1 MENKS
6 RIALWGTGALV
17 LVGGAAALAGP
28 SIYASQSAESVAD
41 APSITMSAPATQEA
55 STSATAENTQS
66 PLAGTWQVSEGSQAG
81 YRVDE
86 VLNGENITVTGRTSD
101 VTGTITVSEAGSTLE
116 SASFTV
122 DVTTIAT
129 DSERR
134 DNYFRQNTVKAD
146 QNPTATLNIT
156 QPVELGT
163 PAAGEAITV
172 DVTGE
177 LTLAGVTQTVTFPVQ
192 VAGDGNQLQIA
203 ASVPLTFADYGIEAP
218 SLGFV
223 SVEETGA
230 IEVQLTAVPAA

>member
-6 RIALWGTGALV
+6 RIALWGAGALV
-17 LVGGAAALAGP
+17 VLGGAAFIGP
-28 SIYASQSAESVAD
+28 SIYASQSEESVAE
-41 APSITMSAPATQEA
+41 APSITMSAPAA
-55 STSATAENTQS
+55 SESPTAGTADNTQAH
-66 PLAGTWQVSEGSQAG
+66 LAGTWQVSEGSQAG

-101 VTGTITVSEAGSTLE
+101 VTGTIKVNDKGTTLE

-134 DNYFRQNTVKAD
+134 DNYFRENTVKAD

-163 PAAGEAITV
+163 PAAGETITV

-192 VAGDGNQLQIA
+192 VAGDGSQLQIA

>member
-6 RIALWGTGALV
+6 RIALWGAGALV
-17 LVGGAAALAGP
+17 VLGGAAFIGP
-28 SIYASQSAESVAD
+28 SIYASQSEESVAE
-41 APSITMSAPATQEA
+41 APSITMSAPAA
-55 STSATAENTQS
+55 SESPTAGTVDNTQ
-66 PLAGTWQVSEGSQAG
+66 PHLAGTWQVSEDSQAG

-101 VTGTITVSEAGSTLE
+101 VTGTIKVNDKGTTLE

-134 DNYFRQNTVKAD
+134 DNYFRENTVKAD

-163 PAAGEAITV
+163 PAAGETITV

-192 VAGDGNQLQIA
+192 VAGDGSQLQIA

-223 SVEETGA
+223 SVEENGA

>member
-1 MENKS
+1 MESKS
-6 RIALWGTGALV
+6 RIVLWGAGALV
-17 LVGGAAALAGP
+17 VLGGAAFIGP
-28 SIYASQSAESVAD
+28 SIYASQSAESVAE
-41 APSITMSAPATQEA
+41 APSITMSAPAA
-55 STSATAENTQS
+55 SESSTAGTADNTQ
-66 PLAGTWQVSEGSQAG
+66 PHLAGTWQVSEGSQAG
-81 YRVDE
+81 YRVNE

-101 VTGTITVSEAGSTLE
+101 VTGTIKVNDEGTTLE

-129 DSERR
+129 DSQRR
-134 DNYFRQNTVKAD
+134 DNYFRENTVKAD
-146 QNPTATLNIT
+146 QNPTARLNIT

-163 PAAGEAITV
+163 PAAGETITV

-192 VAGDGNQLQIA
+192 AAGDGSQLQIA
-203 ASVPLTFADYGIEAP
+203 ATVPLAFADYGIEAP

-223 SVEETGA
+223 AVEESGA

>member
-1 MENKS
+1 
-6 RIALWGTGALV
+6 
-17 LVGGAAALAGP
+17 
-28 SIYASQSAESVAD
+28 
-41 APSITMSAPATQEA
+41 MSAPAA
-55 STSATAENTQS
+55 SESPTAGTTDNTQ
-66 PLAGTWQVSEGSQAG
+66 PHLAGTWQVSGDSQAG

-101 VTGTITVSEAGSTLE
+101 VTGTIKVNDKGTTLE

-134 DNYFRQNTVKAD
+134 DNYFRENTVKAD

-163 PAAGEAITV
+163 PAAGETITV

-192 VAGDGNQLQIA
+192 VAGDGSQLQIA
-203 ASVPLTFADYGIEAP
+203 ATVPLTFADYGIEAP

-230 IEVQLTAVPAA
+230 IEVQLTAAPAA

>member
-6 RIALWGTGALV
+6 RIALWGAGALV
-17 LVGGAAALAGP
+17 VLGGAAFIGP
-28 SIYASQSAESVAD
+28 SIYASQSEESVAE
-41 APSITMSAPATQEA
+41 APSITMSAPAA
-55 STSATAENTQS
+55 SESPTAGTADNTQ
-66 PLAGTWQVSEGSQAG
+66 PHLAGTWQVSEDSQAG

-101 VTGTITVSEAGSTLE
+101 VTGTIKVNDKGTTLE

-134 DNYFRQNTVKAD
+134 DNYFRENTVKAD

-163 PAAGEAITV
+163 PAAGETITV

-192 VAGDGNQLQIA
+192 VAGDGSQLQIA
-203 ASVPLTFADYGIEAP
+203 ATVPLTFADYGIEAP

-230 IEVQLTAVPAA
+230 IEVQLTAAPAA

>member
-6 RIALWGTGALV
+6 RLALWGAGALV
-17 LVGGAAALAGP
+17 VLGGAAFIGP
-28 SIYASQSAESVAD
+28 SIYASQAEESVAE
-41 APSITMSAPATQEA
+41 APSITMSAPATSES
-55 STSATAENTQS
+55 STVGTAENAQ
-66 PLAGTWQVSEGSQAG
+66 PHLAGTWQVSEGSQAG

-101 VTGTITVSEAGSTLE
+101 VTGTIKVNDEGTTLE

-134 DNYFRQNTVKAD
+134 DNYFRENTVKAD

-163 PAAGEAITV
+163 PAAGETITV

-192 VAGDGNQLQIA
+192 VAGDGSQLQIA